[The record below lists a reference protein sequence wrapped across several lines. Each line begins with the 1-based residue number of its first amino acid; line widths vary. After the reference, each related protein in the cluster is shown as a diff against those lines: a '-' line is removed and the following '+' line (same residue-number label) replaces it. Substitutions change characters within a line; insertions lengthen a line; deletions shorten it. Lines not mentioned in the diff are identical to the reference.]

1 MPYTRNTRIKI
12 THHKHKTSYVAEV
25 EYVYPCI
32 PPILG
37 IKVWEN
43 INDVEPNLF
52 QTFFSPPV
60 AWPTAWRASRDCM
73 WDKGLEDV
81 SGLDL
86 AKALI
91 DQYHK
96 LYDED
101 EYQKNSDPVVEYI
114 KYPE

>member
-25 EYVYPCI
+25 EYVYP
-32 PPILG
+32 ILG
-37 IKVWEN
+37 IKVWEE
-43 INDVEPNLF
+43 IDGIERSLF
-52 QTFFSPPV
+52 DALFMKGQPIPY
-60 AWPTAWRASRDCM
+60 TAACDCWRDPEL
-73 WDKGLEDV
+73 KEVTGLPW
-81 SGLDL
+81 

-96 LYDED
+96 LYDEAGW
-101 EYQKNSDPVVEYI
+101 KPIVEYI